1 MELANG
7 DILKIDTVIE
17 QPLEKCLMYLSYKS
31 DKVVMEDLLHKEALK
46 KNG

>member
-1 MELANG
+1 MELAKDNL
-7 DILKIDTVIE
+7 LKIDSVIE
-17 QPLEKCLMYLSYKS
+17 EPLEKCLMYLAYKS